1 MSAVDVY
8 RSLHIIRLQ
17 DGFNLRCKGE
27 YDDRVVVRAVIQDFA
42 KCFSLHADLCTAWHF
57 KTRLEGDEVLTK
69 VVCYDVFNLQ
79 VVLYKVLSNLS
90 RPGQLLS
97 SFCACR

>member
-1 MSAVDVY
+1 MRVFMVTS
-8 RSLHIIRLQ
+8 RKLSE

-69 VVCYDVFNLQ
+69 VAENTGFM
-79 VVLYKVLSNLS
+79 
-90 RPGQLLS
+90 P
-97 SFCACR
+97 